1 MIIICN
7 EKEADK
13 KVFKKIQKIIVSE
26 DLKEVRGK
34 TINQCYYLL
43 PPSDLQDSF
52 YDNDISLK
60 SYKNK
65 YQKYLRKEDEIY
77 ANLIVM
83 MMMYNKYQDII
94 LVCSTRETEYLYIN
108 FLCSVLED
116 DFGIEYCSYKKWK
129 KKEEFGNCVM
139 NIKSLKKAI
148 KEYKHILEN
157 SEYEESKKK
166 KKKKKSDKKHRLSTK
181 DLEKSKKHKKETK
194 LLSTAGLRKT
204 MIISRRS
211 DNF

>member
-13 KVFKKIQKIIVSE
+13 KKFKKIQKIIISE
-26 DLKEVRGK
+26 DLKDIMDK
-34 TINQCYYLL
+34 TITQCYYLL
-43 PPSDLQDSF
+43 PPSDLQESF

-77 ANLIVM
+77 ANLIVL
-83 MMMYNKYQDII
+83 MMMYNKYQDIL
-94 LVCSTRETEYLYIN
+94 LVCSTREMEYLYID
-108 FLCSVLED
+108 FLCGVLEE
-116 DFGIEYCSYKKWK
+116 DFNIEYCTYKKWK
-129 KKEEFGNCVM
+129 KKEEFGNCAIS
-139 NIKSLKKAI
+139 IKSLKKAI
-148 KEYKHILEN
+148 KEYRNILED

-166 KKKKKSDKKHRLSTK
+166 KKKKTDKKHRLTSK

-194 LLSTAGLRKT
+194 LLSSAGLRKT
-204 MIISRRS
+204 LIISKRIS
-211 DNF
+211 KY